1 MNVAVLLFEE
11 FETLDVFGPVE
22 IFGRLKED
30 YQTKFYSLAGGDVS
44 NSHGVMISTRK
55 LEEIKTGV
63 DIFLIPG
70 GYGTRTEVKNESLLK
85 IIQEISEFS
94 KYVLTVCTG
103 TALLAKTG
111 LLDYKK
117 ATTNKIAFDWVI
129 TNGTNVNWVEKARWV
144 VDGKFY
150 TSSGVRAGM
159 DMTLDFLK
167 DIHGLNIARR
177 VADEIEYEWTED
189 SENDSFYNEE
199 KTNANKKH
207 IQ

>member
-30 YQTKFYSLAGGDVS
+30 YQTKFYSLAGVQVS
-44 NSHGVMISTRK
+44 NSHGVMIPTRK
-55 LEEIKTGV
+55 LAEIKTGV

-70 GYGTRTEVKNESLLK
+70 GYGTRLEVENESLIK

-94 KYVLTVCTG
+94 QFVLTVCTG

-150 TSSGVRAGM
+150 TSSGVSAGM
-159 DMTLDFLK
+159 DMTLSFLK
-167 DIHGLNIARR
+167 DIHGVNIARR
-177 VADEIEYEWTED
+177 VATEIEYEWIED
-189 SENDSFYNEE
+189 SENDSFYNEG
-199 KTNANKKH
+199 TLR
-207 IQ
+207 

>member
-30 YQTKFYSLAGGDVS
+30 YQIKFYSLVGGDVS
-44 NSHGVMISTRK
+44 NSHGVMIPTRK
-55 LEEIKTGV
+55 LAAIKTGV
-63 DIFLIPG
+63 DIFIIPG
-70 GYGTRTEVKNESLLK
+70 GYGTRTEVKNKSLLK
-85 IIQEISEFS
+85 IIQKISEFS
-94 KYVLTVCTG
+94 KFVLTVCTG

-129 TNGTNVNWVEKARWV
+129 TNGTNVDWVKKARWV

-150 TSSGVRAGM
+150 TSSGVSAGM
-159 DMTLDFLK
+159 DMTLGFLK
-167 DIHGLNIARR
+167 DIHGVSVARC
-177 VADEIEYEWTED
+177 VASEIEYEWIED
-189 SENDSFYNEE
+189 SENDSFYNKE
-199 KTNANKKH
+199 KLS
-207 IQ
+207 